1 MLESTTPID
10 VTLGALMRRGS
21 SWSAVVI
28 VVSAVVLVAAPLV
41 HAQPASNPVGS
52 RDAQQL
58 LQEATAAFGL
68 GRYAE
73 AAEKYEGAFSLRPDP
88 ALLYNAAQSYRLAGI
103 KTRAVELYR
112 NYLRLYP
119 QAPNAADART
129 HVASLQKAI
138 EWDVAHPELVKPPKP
153 APPPKPGTVPAPAI
167 KTPPAPVTPLPT
179 ADPSGAPP
187 ATEARATPP
196 AKEKE
201 TASSSKPP
209 TPPAAAQPETDASAS
224 LVAEPGA
231 AGEEKPMM
239 KDRWFWI
246 YCGAGAVLLG
256 AMVFLFVNRS
266 DTYPDA
272 TFGTA
277 RGN

>member
-1 MLESTTPID
+1 MVESTTPID
-10 VTLGALMRRGS
+10 VTLGALMQRGS

-28 VVSAVVLVAAPLV
+28 VVSAVVVAVAPIARAAP
-41 HAQPASNPVGS
+41 AGNPVGS
-52 RDAQQL
+52 RDSQQL
-58 LQEATAAFGL
+58 YQEATAAFGL

-73 AAEKYEGAFSLRPDP
+73 AAEKYEGAFSLRPEP
-88 ALLYNAAQSYRLAGI
+88 ALLYNAAQSYRLAGV
-103 KTRAVELYR
+103 KPRAAELYR

-119 QAPNAADART
+119 DAPHAADARA
-129 HVASLQKAI
+129 HVANLQKAI
-138 EWDVAHPELVKPPKP
+138 EWDLAHPELVKPPTP
-153 APPPKPGTVPAPAI
+153 APPPKPGTVPTPAI
-167 KTPPAPVTPLPT
+167 KTPAAPVTPLPS
-179 ADPSGAPP
+179 ASPSGARP
-187 ATEARATPP
+187 ATETLATPP
-196 AKEKE
+196 PKG
-201 TASSSKPP
+201 TGTPSKPP
-209 TPPAAAQPETDASAS
+209 TPPGAPQPANDASAS

-231 AGEEKPMM
+231 EGEEKPMT